1 VPRSGSFVP
10 IRHSRYYTTLLTP
23 KMYLRN
29 THLVSFTKVEGLSVP
44 YIVDV
49 YEFLAREPWVSVTY
63 SCRAMFT
70 DENGYLNKV
79 WYLHIYTHTYLRAM
93 PTTQRTNTYTTR
105 SDRQFDLWRIIILC
119 SLAYILLPASI
130 ILCPERISAFS
141 SNEGMDLPF
150 VRTKIAGQMCHDAIL
165 TRKMRTT
172 CVDISVLR
180 LNSYE

>member
-1 VPRSGSFVP
+1 
-10 IRHSRYYTTLLTP
+10 
-23 KMYLRN
+23 
-29 THLVSFTKVEGLSVP
+29 
-44 YIVDV
+44 
-49 YEFLAREPWVSVTY
+49 
-63 SCRAMFT
+63 
-70 DENGYLNKV
+70 
-79 WYLHIYTHTYLRAM
+79 M

-180 LNSYE
+180 LNSYELKLVVLKVSSYEFRRPNDKVPQPLALSLAELDARPH